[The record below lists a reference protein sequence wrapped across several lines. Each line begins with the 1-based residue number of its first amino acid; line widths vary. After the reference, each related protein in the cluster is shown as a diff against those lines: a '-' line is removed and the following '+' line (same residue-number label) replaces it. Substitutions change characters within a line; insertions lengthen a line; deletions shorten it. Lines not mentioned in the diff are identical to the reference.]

1 MLPYVTIGTFQV
13 STYWAMY
20 GVGLGSM
27 LWLVLR
33 RRKRYALSAGK
44 GVAFFLFLAVLG
56 TVGAKL
62 LAILEGWIPLVLFGE
77 GKSAGFSYFGAVFL
91 IFLLI
96 GPLGRLLGLTAGDS
110 RDLAAPCGPAQVAF
124 MRLGCFLN
132 GCCGGWV
139 TSWGFRWPTQAM
151 ESVGD
156 FAILSWL
163 LTVEDRGGRGLY
175 PRFLVSYGAMR
186 FCIEFLRDT
195 EKAYLRLSDG
205 QWCALA
211 AVLIGAWALQRGR
224 RRIRA
229 AK

>member
-1 MLPYVTIGTFQV
+1 MLPTITLFTKSI
-13 STYWAMY
+13 STYYLVMLLGYCAM
-20 GVGLGSM
+20 GALM
-27 LWLVLR
+27 HR
-33 RRKRYALSAGK
+33 RRERYGLSAWQAASFTTALMVSG
-44 GVAFFLFLAVLG
+44 VLG
-56 TVGAKL
+56 CKVL
-62 LAILEGWIPLVLFGE
+62 YVLQNLAEVRTHGLTAG
-77 GKSAGFSYFGAVFL
+77 GFSFFGAVFL
-91 IFLLI
+91 IP
-96 GPLGRLLGLTAGDS
+96 PLMAAFGLALGLRPARSLDA
-110 RDLAAPCGPAQVAF
+110 AAPCVALMIAM
-124 MRLGCFLN
+124 MRVGCFLN

-139 TSWGFRWPTQAM
+139 TGWGFRWPTQAM